1 MNKYIGHEQQL
12 YGVREMRLVGGK
24 ADGMRILSVKNG
36 MGLEPGNCLPDG
48 RNVMREK
55 GILEILKPDEEKVHH
70 IKFEFEER

>member
-36 MGLEPGNCLPDG
+36 MGLEF
-48 RNVMREK
+48 
-55 GILEILKPDEEKVHH
+55 EI
-70 IKFEFEER
+70 